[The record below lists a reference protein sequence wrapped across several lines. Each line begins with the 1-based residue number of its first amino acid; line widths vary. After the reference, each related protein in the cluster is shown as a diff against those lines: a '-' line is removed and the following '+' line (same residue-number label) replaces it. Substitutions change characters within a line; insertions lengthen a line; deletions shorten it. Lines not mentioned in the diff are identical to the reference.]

1 MFRGARGAALP
12 LAALALT
19 ALGCGSSFARPTSAE
34 VVALRPIDPGVE
46 LADLERG
53 RELYLG
59 KCASC
64 HQLHEPQLFAPEAW
78 PDKVHAMQR
87 EGRVHLSDP
96 EALDMIRYLRAA
108 SLVARR

>member
-1 MFRGARGAALP
+1 MLRASRDATLA
-12 LAALALT
+12 LAALALS
-19 ALGCGSSFARPTSAE
+19 AFGCVSPFAHPTSAE

-53 RELYLG
+53 RELYLS
-59 KCASC
+59 KCSSC
-64 HQLHEPQLFAPEAW
+64 HQLHAPSLFTPDAW

-96 EALDMIRYLRAA
+96 EAMDMIRYLRAA

>member
-1 MFRGARGAALP
+1 MFGGPRLV
-12 LAALALT
+12 ALALASSALS
-19 ALGCGSSFARPTSAE
+19 ALGCASPFAHPSSAD
-34 VVALRPIDPGVE
+34 VVALQPIDPGVRLE
-46 LADLERG
+46 DLERG
-53 RELYLG
+53 RALYLS
-59 KCASC
+59 KCSSC
-64 HQLHEPQLFAPEAW
+64 HQLHEPQLFTPEAW

>member
-1 MFRGARGAALP
+1 MPRGPGRAP
-12 LAALALT
+12 LRLAVLALT
-19 ALGCGSSFARPTSAE
+19 ALGCASPFVRPTNAE

-46 LADLERG
+46 LADLEHG

-64 HQLHEPQLFAPEAW
+64 HQLHEPSLFAPDAW
-78 PDKVHAMQR
+78 PDKVHSMQR
-87 EGRVHLSDP
+87 EGRVHLSDAD
-96 EALDMIRYLRAA
+96 ALDMIRYLRAA

>member
-1 MFRGARGAALP
+1 MFRGPRRAAFALLTGA
-12 LAALALT
+12 LAAIAC
-19 ALGCGSSFARPTSAE
+19 ASPFVRPSSAD
-34 VVALRPIDPGVE
+34 VVALRPIDPGVQ

-53 RELYLG
+53 RSLYLA

-64 HQLHEPQLFAPEAW
+64 HQLHEPSLFAPEAW

>member
-1 MFRGARGAALP
+1 MPRGSRIAA
-12 LAALALT
+12 LAALTLA
-19 ALGCGSSFARPTSAE
+19 ALGCASPLAHPTSAE

-53 RELYLG
+53 RELYLS
-59 KCASC
+59 KCSSC
-64 HQLHEPQLFAPEAW
+64 HQLHEPSLFTPEAW
-78 PDKVHAMQR
+78 PGKVHAMQQER
-87 EGRVHLSDP
+87 RVHLSDP